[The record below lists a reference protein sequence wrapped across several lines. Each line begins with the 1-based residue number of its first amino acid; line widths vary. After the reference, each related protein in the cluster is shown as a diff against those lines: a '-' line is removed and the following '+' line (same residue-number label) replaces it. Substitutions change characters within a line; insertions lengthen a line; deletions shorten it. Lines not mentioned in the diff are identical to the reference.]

1 MDQLPQFLVK
11 TWFSKLSVICLSI
24 VTLILAGQKQTSIA
38 SNPPPTEINTELEAL
53 LETIKLKPQLPPLKE
68 ASLYLPEV
76 SQTRR
81 LVLKLGER
89 RVYLYRGKEI
99 EVSYQVAIGKNS
111 TPTPKGEYKVI
122 QMIID
127 PAWEN
132 PWTGEI
138 SPPGK
143 DSPLGLRWI
152 GFWTDG
158 TDYIGFHGTPN
169 RDSIGQAASNGCVRM
184 RNEDV
189 VALFKEVEM
198 GTPVIVEP

>member
-1 MDQLPQFLVK
+1 MDKLLNFSVK
-11 TWFSKLSVICLSI
+11 AWLSKLSVICFSI
-24 VTLILAGQKQTSIA
+24 FTLILVGQKQTSTA
-38 SNPPPTEINTELEAL
+38 SNPAQIEMNAELEAL
-53 LETIKLKPQLPPLKE
+53 LETIKLKPKLPPLKE
-68 ASLYLPEV
+68 ASLYFPEV

-81 LVLKLGER
+81 LVLKLRER
-89 RVYLYRGKEI
+89 KVYLYRGKEI
-99 EVSYQVAIGKNS
+99 EVSYPVAIGKNS
-111 TPTPKGEYKVI
+111 TPTPKGEYKII

-132 PWTGEI
+132 PWTGEVF
-138 SPPGK
+138 SPGEN
-143 DSPLGLRWI
+143 SPLGLRWI

-158 TDYIGFHGTPN
+158 KDYIGFHGTPN